1 VLSSSKDTLAPS
13 VGVHA
18 VILVRMFRQAT
29 GLETEDQVVRHLES
43 TLPREHVL
51 DGARAINSFVDRF
64 LQHMRHRMDA
74 EGGENPNDFV
84 VTKEC
89 VDDFV
94 CLLQQRDKAQ

>member
-1 VLSSSKDTLAPS
+1 
-13 VGVHA
+13 
-18 VILVRMFRQAT
+18 MFRQAT

-64 LQHMRHRMDA
+64 LQHMRHKMDA
-74 EGGENPNDFV
+74 EGREDPKDFV

-94 CLLQQRDKAQ
+94 CMLQHDNAR